1 MPANAPRTSAK
12 LPSERRNPNDRFIH
26 VLDAAGSIEDM
37 ARVLVIDDDLACRV
51 LAALLLEHAGHSPTA
66 VASVER
72 ALERL
77 GEATIDVV
85 LTDLNMP
92 GRTGLDLLELMHER
106 GLPQPVIVMTGS
118 DDDAQIARTVE
129 LGATSVLRKPYGT
142 GELETAVAAALGL
155 QDVRPHA
162 A

>member
-1 MPANAPRTSAK
+1 
-12 LPSERRNPNDRFIH
+12 
-26 VLDAAGSIEDM
+26 M
-37 ARVLVIDDDLACRV
+37 ARVLVVDDDLACRV

-77 GEATIDVV
+77 ADADVV

-92 GRTGLDLLELMHER
+92 GRSGIDLLALMQER
-106 GLPQPVIVMTGS
+106 RLAQPVIVMTGS
-118 DDDAQIARTVE
+118 DDDALIARTVE
-129 LGATSVLRKPYGT
+129 LGATAVLRKPYGI
-142 GELETAVAAALGL
+142 GELEAAVDGALGL
-155 QDVRPHA
+155 HDARPHA

>member
-1 MPANAPRTSAK
+1 M
-12 LPSERRNPNDRFIH
+12 
-26 VLDAAGSIEDM
+26 EDM
-37 ARVLVIDDDLACRV
+37 ASVLVVDDDLACRV

-77 GEATIDVV
+77 GDANFDVV
-85 LTDLNMP
+85 LSDLNMP
-92 GRTGLDLLELMHER
+92 GRSGIDLLLLMHER
-106 GLPQPVIVMTGS
+106 GLAQPVIVMTGS
-118 DDDAQIARTVE
+118 DDEALIGRTVE

-142 GELETAVAAALGL
+142 GELEAAVDGALRL
-155 QDVRPHA
+155 RDVRPHA

>member
-1 MPANAPRTSAK
+1 M
-12 LPSERRNPNDRFIH
+12 L
-26 VLDAAGSIEDM
+26 GM
-37 ARVLVIDDDLACRV
+37 ATVLVIDDDLACRV

-77 GEATIDVV
+77 ADDRVDVV

-92 GRTGLDLLELMHER
+92 GRSGIDLLVLMNER
-106 GLPQPVIVMTGS
+106 GLSQPVIVMTGS
-118 DDDAQIARTVE
+118 DDDVLIGRTVE

-142 GELETAVAAALGL
+142 GELEAAVAGALRL
-155 QDVRPHA
+155 RDARPHA

>member
-1 MPANAPRTSAK
+1 
-12 LPSERRNPNDRFIH
+12 
-26 VLDAAGSIEDM
+26 M
-37 ARVLVIDDDLACRV
+37 ARVLVVDDDLACRV

-77 GEATIDVV
+77 ADAKVDVV

-92 GRTGLDLLELMHER
+92 GRSGIDLLALMQER
-106 GLPQPVIVMTGS
+106 RLTQPVVVMTGS
-118 DDDAQIARTVE
+118 DDDTLLERTVE

-142 GELETAVAAALGL
+142 GELEAAVDRALGL
-155 QDVRPHA
+155 ADVRPHA

>member
-1 MPANAPRTSAK
+1 M
-12 LPSERRNPNDRFIH
+12 D
-26 VLDAAGSIEDM
+26 DM
-37 ARVLVIDDDLACRV
+37 ARVLVVDDDLACRV

-77 GEATIDVV
+77 ADGKVDVV

-92 GRTGLDLLELMHER
+92 GRNGIDLLLLMRER
-106 GLPQPVIVMTGS
+106 ALPQPVVVMTGS
-118 DDDAQIARTVE
+118 DDDALIARTVE

-142 GELETAVAAALGL
+142 GELEAAVGGALRL
-155 QDVRPHA
+155 RASRLHA

>member
-1 MPANAPRTSAK
+1 
-12 LPSERRNPNDRFIH
+12 
-26 VLDAAGSIEDM
+26 M
-37 ARVLVIDDDLACRV
+37 ARVLVVDDDLACRV

-77 GEATIDVV
+77 ADAKVDVV

-92 GRTGLDLLELMHER
+92 GRNGIDLLLLMQER
-106 GLPQPVIVMTGS
+106 GHAQPVILMTGS
-118 DDDAQIARTVE
+118 DDDALIARTVE
-129 LGATSVLRKPYGT
+129 LGATSVLRKPYGI
-142 GELETAVAAALGL
+142 GELEVAVAGALRL
-155 QDVRPHA
+155 QDSRPHA

>member
-1 MPANAPRTSAK
+1 MK
-12 LPSERRNPNDRFIH
+12 
-26 VLDAAGSIEDM
+26 DM
-37 ARVLVIDDDLACRV
+37 ARVLVVDDDLACRV

-77 GEATIDVV
+77 GDTNVDLV

-92 GRTGLDLLELMHER
+92 GRSGLDLLLLMHER

-118 DDDAQIARTVE
+118 DDDALIGRTLE
-129 LGATSVLRKPYGT
+129 LGATSGLQKPYGT
-142 GELETAVAAALGL
+142 GELEAAVDGALRL
-155 QDVRPHA
+155 RDVRSHA

>member
-1 MPANAPRTSAK
+1 
-12 LPSERRNPNDRFIH
+12 
-26 VLDAAGSIEDM
+26 M
-37 ARVLVIDDDLACRV
+37 ARVLVVDDDLACRA
-51 LAALLLEHAGHSPTA
+51 LAALLVEHAGHSPTA

-77 GEATIDVV
+77 ADSEVDVV

-92 GRTGLDLLELMHER
+92 GRSGIDLLLLMRER
-106 GLPQPVIVMTGS
+106 RLATPVVVMTGS
-118 DDDAQIARTVE
+118 GDDALIARTIE

-142 GELETAVAAALGL
+142 GELEAAVADALGRHSPSARRL
-155 QDVRPHA
+155 TDA

>member
-1 MPANAPRTSAK
+1 
-12 LPSERRNPNDRFIH
+12 
-26 VLDAAGSIEDM
+26 M

-77 GEATIDVV
+77 ADAEVDLV
-85 LTDLNMP
+85 LTDLVMP
-92 GRTGLDLLELMHER
+92 GRSGIDLLLHMRER
-106 GLPQPVIVMTGS
+106 GLAQPVIVMTGS
-118 DDDAQIARTVE
+118 DDDVLIARSIE
-129 LGATSVLRKPYGT
+129 LGAASVLRKPYRT
-142 GELETAVAAALGL
+142 GELEAAVDGALGL
-155 QDVRPHA
+155 HERRPYA